1 MVNPPDDPAAA
12 AVHAVLALT
21 GLSAVFAVKHLVAD
35 FLLQTNGMARGKE
48 RRAGWLRPLAAHV
61 GCHAGL
67 TLLVVLAVAPR
78 LWWLA
83 GVDFAVHILVDRGKT
98 AIAQRPGFT
107 PDQPRFWW
115 LLGLDQCL
123 HQLTNIGLAAALLLL

>member
-1 MVNPPDDPAAA
+1 MLNSPDAPATA
-12 AVHAVLALT
+12 AVHAVLAMT

-48 RRAGWLRPLAAHV
+48 RRAGWL
-61 GCHAGL
+61 
-67 TLLVVLAVAPR
+67 APR

-83 GVDFAVHILVDRGKT
+83 GVDFAIHMAVDRAKT
-98 AIAQRPGFT
+98 AIARRPGVT
-107 PDQPRFWW
+107 PDQPRYWW

-123 HQLTNIGLAAALLLL
+123 HQLTNIGLAAAIMLL